1 MSKLLEGD
9 SEPSRLDLGELRT
22 TLATFLRMSQALA
35 IDGGRSMCAAQVG
48 CRHLWLGLSSLK
60 DQEKKQLL
68 NLPLSTASLFGPDFL
83 SFVDRLD
90 SATKAS
96 AQLAPHL
103 RPQLPQRTPH
113 RQDKRRR
120 SRSPPRRA
128 AAARSAPRIP
138 AAPEPRR
145 GRDKSARPDR
155 RASSGARRGR
165 GGAFHANK
173 GRATARYIT
182 EEPTSLHASRN
193 ALVAS
198 SDLSNYAGARLEASS
213 TTALTHSS
221 HATAQLSKSQKGS
234 KLTTTSPS
242 LPALSHEADVVEDS
256 STTAAAVGAG
266 LPAAQTSRNA
276 LVATSDFYLHTGPR
290 FEADSTT
297 HSSHAAAQLNAFP
310 APRSAPRKRI
320 HLAQNRVGRALV
332 RSHSQSHTCT
342 RSGAS
347 THISSSTFPKLPH
360 AAPGARRGLVQAR
373 EDRASTHIPAQSY
386 ALAGGVSTVI
396 NPSPPRI
403 TAAVR
408 GRTRAPLPPSSVRS
422 VGNSCKRPASVRTS
436 STGASL
442 TASQRDA
449 RLSLH
454 SSEEPYRAKKRRLG
468 GCDAMTGSR
477 SYPARPF
484 RAGPPTH
491 GHSGRA
497 RSSSSQ
503 LRSPTSH
510 GLLPSLGVLVTRM
523 RDAAETRALLEE
535 VSSLL
540 LRGAVVEVQ
549 AERAGNGFY
558 SPYFLVPKKSGGV
571 RPILDLRILNG
582 CIAKRPF
589 RMLTTRHLLECV
601 SQGDWMTSV
610 DLTDAYFH
618 VSIVPEHRKF
628 LRFSVAGKCYEYCRL
643 PFGYSL
649 APRTFSK
656 CVEAALDPLRRM
668 GIRILTY
675 IDDWLILASSRQ
687 EAQAHTKVVLDH
699 ISKLGFVVNRAK
711 SSLRPAQV
719 MCYLGLQLD
728 SLNARAS
735 LSAGRRG
742 PPSCSAGPSAYETPP
757 AVVLP
762 SQIAPSARQEEMAEA
777 PNARTEGYSVL
788 DRPNPSEPGRAAGMC
803 PPLHGGVHRC
813 LPDWLGGVLGQC
825 STGGTWSPTP
835 RHINV
840 LEMEAVKNVLLH
852 FRAELEGHHVLVR
865 SDNTTVVAYLNRQ
878 GGTRSPPLHRRAA
891 EILLWANT
899 HLLSLRAR
907 HIPGVLNVG
916 ADRMSR
922 GGAARD
928 EWSLAPWV
936 AAQGTS
942 LLWASTRWRTD
953 VGRGDSFMPSPPP
966 ASASAASQSQERQTT
981 NPGCGPGQSECQV
994 VPRLGVHGAG
1004 DTLAPPGLAPDAD
1017 SGPGSPLLAP
1027 NPRPQTLGLEAE
1039 RGRLLDLGLPSAV
1052 VSTIQGAR
1060 APSTVRAYRLRWQ
1073 LFATWCAER
1082 SVDPLSCPIQEVLGF
1097 LQSLL
1102 AKGRSASTLGVF
1114 ASAIASGHTGFGG
1127 FSARNHPLVKR
1138 FLRGALRLNPPLR
1151 RSAAAWDLQVVLEGL
1166 SGPPFEP
1173 LDRAELSCLSFK
1185 TVLLLALASAKR
1197 AGELCALSIHPSCL
1211 SFSSDGGLVELW
1223 PNQAFQPKVIT
1234 SSFRSRV
1241 IRLRPLCPPPHASA
1255 EEERSHLSCPVRALR
1270 RYLHCT
1276 AGFRRS
1282 DQLFVG
1288 FGAKDR
1294 GAALSSQRLA
1304 HWVCQA
1310 IHMAYEARGR
1320 PPPALIR
1327 AHSTRGVATST
1338 AMLRGVSLEEI
1349 CLAASWSS
1357 SSTFV
1362 QSYLLDVT
1370 AQSVAHSVLSRGP
1383 HEST

>member
-297 HSSHAAAQLNAFP
+297 HSSHAAAQLSKSQKGLTLSATPPSPPTLSHEADVVGDSSTTAAAVGAGLPAAQTTILSKNSCPTAAALVTRRRFLSRSVPTEGGERALRPRHASVHSSPLVHTNVDAFP

-320 HLAQNRVGRALV
+320 HLAQNRVESHMHAQ
-332 RSHSQSHTCT
+332 RSFNSHLLFN
-342 RSGAS
+342 
-347 THISSSTFPKLPH
+347 FPKASPRCSG
-360 AAPGARRGLVQAR
+360 GAQGLVQAR

-510 GLLPSLGVLVTRM
+510 GLLPSLGGPRDSPFSVVTQNAEEGICTTVRYTPTSVRRVLVTRM

-558 SPYFLVPKKSGGV
+558 SP
-571 RPILDLRILNG
+571 
-582 CIAKRPF
+582 A
-589 RMLTTRHLLECV
+589 E
-601 SQGDWMTSV
+601 
-610 DLTDAYFH
+610 
-618 VSIVPEHRKF
+618 
-628 LRFSVAGKCYEYCRL
+628 GKTNTGHGSFCATIINSE
-643 PFGYSL
+643 L
-649 APRTFSK
+649 A
-656 CVEAALDPLRRM
+656 
-668 GIRILTY
+668 
-675 IDDWLILASSRQ
+675 
-687 EAQAHTKVVLDH
+687 
-699 ISKLGFVVNRAK
+699 
-711 SSLRPAQV
+711 
-719 MCYLGLQLD
+719 
-728 SLNARAS
+728 
-735 LSAGRRG
+735 
-742 PPSCSAGPSAYETPP
+742 AGP
-757 AVVLP
+757 V
-762 SQIAPSARQEEMAEA
+762 M
-777 PNARTEGYSVL
+777 
-788 DRPNPSEPGRAAGMC
+788 
-803 PPLHGGVHRC
+803 
-813 LPDWLGGVLGQC
+813 
-825 STGGTWSPTP
+825 SP
-835 RHINV
+835 V
-840 LEMEAVKNVLLH
+840 
-852 FRAELEGHHVLVR
+852 
-865 SDNTTVVAYLNRQ
+865 
-878 GGTRSPPLHRRAA
+878 
-891 EILLWANT
+891 
-899 HLLSLRAR
+899 
-907 HIPGVLNVG
+907 
-916 ADRMSR
+916 
-922 GGAARD
+922 
-928 EWSLAPWV
+928 
-936 AAQGTS
+936 
-942 LLWASTRWRTD
+942 
-953 VGRGDSFMPSPPP
+953 
-966 ASASAASQSQERQTT
+966 
-981 NPGCGPGQSECQV
+981 
-994 VPRLGVHGAG
+994 
-1004 DTLAPPGLAPDAD
+1004 
-1017 SGPGSPLLAP
+1017 
-1027 NPRPQTLGLEAE
+1027 
-1039 RGRLLDLGLPSAV
+1039 
-1052 VSTIQGAR
+1052 
-1060 APSTVRAYRLRWQ
+1060 
-1073 LFATWCAER
+1073 
-1082 SVDPLSCPIQEVLGF
+1082 
-1097 LQSLL
+1097 
-1102 AKGRSASTLGVF
+1102 
-1114 ASAIASGHTGFGG
+1114 
-1127 FSARNHPLVKR
+1127 
-1138 FLRGALRLNPPLR
+1138 LRLNRPIT
-1151 RSAAAWDLQVVLEGL
+1151 
-1166 SGPPFEP
+1166 
-1173 LDRAELSCLSFK
+1173 C
-1185 TVLLLALASAKR
+1185 LLLLR
-1197 AGELCALSIHPSCL
+1197 LC
-1211 SFSSDGGLVELW
+1211 
-1223 PNQAFQPKVIT
+1223 
-1234 SSFRSRV
+1234 
-1241 IRLRPLCPPPHASA
+1241 
-1255 EEERSHLSCPVRALR
+1255 
-1270 RYLHCT
+1270 
-1276 AGFRRS
+1276 
-1282 DQLFVG
+1282 
-1288 FGAKDR
+1288 
-1294 GAALSSQRLA
+1294 
-1304 HWVCQA
+1304 
-1310 IHMAYEARGR
+1310 
-1320 PPPALIR
+1320 
-1327 AHSTRGVATST
+1327 
-1338 AMLRGVSLEEI
+1338 
-1349 CLAASWSS
+1349 
-1357 SSTFV
+1357 
-1362 QSYLLDVT
+1362 
-1370 AQSVAHSVLSRGP
+1370 LSRG
-1383 HEST
+1383 